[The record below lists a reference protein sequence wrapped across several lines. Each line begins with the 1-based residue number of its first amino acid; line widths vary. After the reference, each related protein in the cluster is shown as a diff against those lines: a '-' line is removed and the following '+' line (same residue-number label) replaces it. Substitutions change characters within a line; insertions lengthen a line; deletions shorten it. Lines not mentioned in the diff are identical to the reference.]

1 MSSQTLHNNSGALVY
16 PASKPALGRQNFW
29 FVPCYVVRVF
39 SHPTQRGRYISI
51 IGPSFCSR
59 MSEFLTCTILCWML
73 HVYSPTLHNKG
84 GASVYSASELAG
96 KELPSMDVTIRGAVW
111 ICMHVFC
118 VSVCVCDVFLCVC
131 FFARV
136 CVCLHARVCACVC
149 VWQRV
154 AVDGCRNSRGD
165 VNTQIH
171 IYIIH
176 TRIHTHART
185 HTHTNTHTH
194 THTLSHL
201 TSNSNCY
208 AIKTPPAVVIVYL
221 RSPPSVMPPIF
232 TPTFK
237 RIVQYI
243 THGTRKIIVGEFA
256 KKRSKDKGLFYSD
269 TEFQRNIWCVRQG
282 SIVRRLQPPW
292 RRVSRNVTQEWRAL
306 LLWHPI
312 SNTHMLCALGV
323 DSATSANPF

>member
-1 MSSQTLHNNSGALVY
+1 MCILLPYTIKAVRQYTRPQNLLAKSCRRWMLRFAARYAYVCMFFVWVCVY
-16 PASKPALGRQNFW
+16 VMCFC
-29 FVPCYVVRVF
+29 VYVSLRVCVCVYTRVYVRV
-39 SHPTQRGRYISI
+39 
-51 IGPSFCSR
+51 CV
-59 MSEFLTCTILCWML
+59 CD
-73 HVYSPTLHNKG
+73 
-84 GASVYSASELAG
+84 
-96 KELPSMDVTIRGAVW
+96 KELPSMDVAI
-111 ICMHVFC
+111 
-118 VSVCVCDVFLCVC
+118 
-131 FFARV
+131 
-136 CVCLHARVCACVC
+136 
-149 VWQRV
+149 RV
-154 AVDGCRNSRGD
+154 AMWIRKY
-165 VNTQIH
+165 
-171 IYIIH
+171 IYISYTH
-176 TRIHTHART
+176 AYTHTHA
-185 HTHTNTHTH
+185 HTHTQTHTH